1 MGLSRVP
8 ITARDDGKVGKAGAK
23 SHAGANVITG
33 TIQPIS
39 EGGIVVAPLLASGLL
54 ARCR

>member
-1 MGLSRVP
+1 MGLSRVL

-23 SHAGANVITG
+23 SHAGAGVITG
-33 TIQPIS
+33 TIQRIS
-39 EGGIVVAPLLASGLL
+39 GGIVVAPLLASGLL